1 LRTKEQEFIKKNWGK
16 VPLENISKNVS
27 ISMYELLKTAYKM
40 NLHKNTTPDIGRR
53 WSADEDKFLKEYADR
68 IRIPE
73 ACNLLYRS
81 RYATYQRVKFLNLE
95 QMIGK

>member
-1 LRTKEQEFIKKNWGK
+1 MEANEHEFIKKNWGNLS
-16 VPLENISKNVS
+16 LENLSKNLS
-27 ISMYELLKTAYKM
+27 ISVFELLIVAYDL
-40 NLHKNTTPDIGRR
+40 NLQTKKTPDVGRR
-53 WSADEDKFLKEYADR
+53 WSEDEDKFLKEYADR
-68 IRIPE
+68 LRIPE